1 MLDKVIAIAANVFE
15 VPEATLG
22 PAASPESV
30 ETWDSLRHLSFVM
43 ALEQEFAIQFT
54 PEEMEELLTIELTS
68 ALVEQ
73 KVQACS
79 VPNSD

>member
-1 MLDKVIAIAANVFE
+1 VLDKVIAIAANVFE
-15 VPEATLG
+15 VPEATLI
-22 PAASPESV
+22 PTSSPESV

-68 ALVEQ
+68 ALVEK

-79 VPNSD
+79 VPDSD